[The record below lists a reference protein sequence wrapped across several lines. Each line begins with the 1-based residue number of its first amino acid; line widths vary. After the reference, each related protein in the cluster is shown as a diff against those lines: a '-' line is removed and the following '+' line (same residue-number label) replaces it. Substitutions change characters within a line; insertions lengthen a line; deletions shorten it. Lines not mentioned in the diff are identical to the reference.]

1 MKQLRPVHLD
11 HYPAPNTLGKT
22 PVMMKQIC
30 RLVLAQLLLSAGATH
45 GQALPDTLRHASWQL
60 YWADEFD
67 TPGDSSMVAGRWQF
81 AYPWGRNLGISEGQY
96 YTGEQVTVD
105 SAGLLHLRAR
115 RRATPRLYGTGNGA
129 PRQLFYDSGML
140 FSRSGKDSLML
151 VGCDDKRTGFTYG
164 LFEIRCRLPQ
174 AAASFSSFW
183 LYGNPDEVDVFEA
196 GTPPELISNNVI
208 LWSHEFWRFGQPGIA
223 NEASQSLFYWPGPS
237 RLTDSL
243 HTYAVSWQAQEL
255 VYYFDG
261 VAIRHETRL
270 LPLGC
275 PLDVISN
282 LGMNS
287 WAQDSAA
294 ALDIDYIR
302 VYKQPQGTIARPP
315 IAPVAPAPG
324 ITQFPRTTAGALGA
338 EVPEMRWR
346 WQEHSNQRPRLELA
360 HNRNP
365 RDFASLPLPVNGR
378 WRAPLVAFNDT
389 DSPRHWVASP
399 DGGRSSLS
407 WTLYDLCGQPVRS
420 GQQLPAPTWELAWPI
435 LPPGAYSLRL
445 RAGSRQVRQTVYQL
459 GRPDESEFTPEWLAI
474 PEVPTE
480 PEADASAP
488 SPAR

>member
-1 MKQLRPVHLD
+1 MKSLFYGLLT
-11 HYPAPNTLGKT
+11 A
-22 PVMMKQIC
+22 
-30 RLVLAQLLLSAGATH
+30 RLVLVAGAAC
-45 GQALPDTLRHASWQL
+45 GQALPDTLRHTSWQL
-60 YWADEFD
+60 YWANEFD
-67 TPGDSSMVAGRWQF
+67 TPGDSSVVVGHWQF
-81 AYPWGRNLGISEGQY
+81 AYPWGRNLGGSEAQY
-96 YTGEQVTVD
+96 YTGEQVAVD

-115 RRATPRLYGTGNGA
+115 RRQTLRPYQVGSS
-129 PRQLFYDSGML
+129 PVRQLRYDSGML

-208 LWSHEFWRFGQPGIA
+208 LWSHEFWRLGQPGIA
-223 NEASQSLFYWPGPS
+223 NEASQSFFYWPGPS
-237 RLTDSL
+237 RLTADL

-282 LGMNS
+282 LGMSS
-287 WAQDSAA
+287 WAQDLAA

-302 VYKQPQGTIARPP
+302 VYRQLRGTVARPP
-315 IAPVAPAPG
+315 VAPVAPAPG
-324 ITQFPRTTAGALGA
+324 ITQFPRTTAGVLGA

-346 WQEHSNQRPRLELA
+346 WQEQPNQRPRLELA
-360 HNRNP
+360 YNRNP
-365 RDFASLPLPVNGR
+365 RDFASLPLPVKGR

-399 DGGRSSLS
+399 DSGRSSLS
-407 WTLYDLCGQPVRS
+407 WTLYDLSGQPVRS
-420 GQQLPAPTWELAWPI
+420 GQQLPARAWELAWPM

-445 RAGSRQVRQTVYQL
+445 RAGSRQVRQIVYQL

-474 PEVPTE
+474 PEVSA
-480 PEADASAP
+480 EAAASPGP